1 MARKPLVDVSEQV
14 NAMAILISLS
24 CLQLAEDM

>member
-14 NAMAILISLS
+14 NAMAIFISLS